1 MRTSPFNAPNRG
13 WRSPFLA
20 GRTVDVSAGFSST
33 RRNTIFRDFTS
44 TCSVRNPASSQIL
57 VMTLFDGL
65 LLHQAGYCGELG
77 GSLLPITRSI
87 SVNVIGTSLLR

>member
-20 GRTVDVSAGFSST
+20 GPAGDVLADWSST

-44 TCSVRNPASSQIL
+44 TCSVRNPASSQTL
-57 VMTLFDGL
+57 VITLFDGL

-77 GSLLPITRSI
+77 GSLPPITRSI
-87 SVNVIGTSLLR
+87 SANVIGTSWLC